1 MRLGIVSDI
10 HCNIESL
17 DRALATMEEMGGV
30 DEVLC
35 AGDMIFSFRFSN
47 EVVARIREIGARV
60 VLGNHEADLLGPL
73 GERARHSKENDPEL
87 VRWLSQ
93 QPYRIDTEIDGKK
106 LTMFHATPAGRF
118 EYVYEEDE
126 GLQEFGEIGSD
137 IVIYGHTHMPL
148 DRRVNGTHVI
158 NPGSAGQPRDPANG
172 FRSSFGIFD
181 TQSEELLLPVYDDP
195 RHAPREPEPDS

>member
-17 DRALATMEEMGGV
+17 DRALAQMEAMGGV

-47 EVVARIREIGARV
+47 EVVSRIREIGARV

-73 GERARHSKENDPEL
+73 GERAKNAAKNDPEL
-87 VRWLSQ
+87 VRWLGR
-93 QPYRIDTEIDGKK
+93 QPFRIDTEIGGKK
-106 LTMFHATPAGRF
+106 ITMFHATPAGPF
-118 EYVYEEDE
+118 EYVYPENARM
-126 GLQEFGEIGSD
+126 QEFGDLGAD
-137 IVIYGHTHMPL
+137 VVIYGHTHMAVEH
-148 DRRVNGTHVI
+148 RVGDTLVI

-195 RHAPREPEPDS
+195 LHKPRD